1 MGFLN
6 NTDPREKA
14 VNQQI
19 QQTHNQI
26 NELYLDLGRYVK
38 LNLKDKI
45 DDQYVRNAAQNI
57 DDCLARLQQLN
68 NDLNSIRGIK
78 LCCNCNAQIPMAVTF
93 CPSCGTKQPDMQM
106 NGMGMGGAPM
116 NGGFGAPMNNGMGAP
131 MNNGMNNGMGA
142 PMNNGMNNAMGA
154 PMNNTMNAPANN
166 GGFGGAAP
174 IPTPVPT
181 PSPAQFNPTSAGNSP
196 ANANKNKIGANTQQ
210 PPIPAAPV
218 PPVTDNIPPVP
229 AAPQQ
234 NDMLKDIPPVPP
246 MPNAEQN
253 TAAPSEI
260 PPVPPMPE
268 MTDRKPDEADT
279 QAGAPAPVIEDKP
292 TAAPAPAAPAA
303 NESFVFCSQCG
314 HKEPASVAFCSQCGS
329 KL

>member
-68 NDLNSIRGIK
+68 NDLNSSRGIK

-116 NGGFGAPMNNGMGAP
+116 N
-131 MNNGMNNGMGA
+131 NGMNNG
-142 PMNNGMNNAMGA
+142 MGA

-196 ANANKNKIGANTQQ
+196 ANANKNKIGTNTQQ

>member
-6 NTDPREKA
+6 NTDPRERA

-68 NDLNSIRGIK
+68 NDLNSIKGIK
-78 LCCNCNAQIPMAVTF
+78 LCCNCSAQIPIAVTF

-106 NGMGMGGAPM
+106 NNGM
-116 NGGFGAPMNNGMGAP
+116 NGGFGAPMNNGMNGGFGAP
-131 MNNGMNNGMGA
+131 MNNGMNNNMGA
-142 PMNNGMNNAMGA
+142 PMNNGMNNTMGA
-154 PMNNTMNAPANN
+154 PMNNGMNNTMNAPVNN

-174 IPTPVPT
+174 VPTPFPT
-181 PSPAQFNPTSAGNSP
+181 PSPAPFNPASSGNSP

-210 PPIPAAPV
+210 PPVPAAPV

-229 AAPQQ
+229 PAPQP
-234 NDMLKDIPPVPP
+234 NDVLKDIPPVPP
-246 MPNAEQN
+246 MPDAQDKKPAE
-253 TAAPSEI
+253 TE
-260 PPVPPMPE
+260 VKTE
-268 MTDRKPDEADT
+268 
-279 QAGAPAPVIEDKP
+279 APAPVIEDKP
-292 TAAPAPAAPAA
+292 AEPTAAPAPAPA
-303 NESFVFCSQCG
+303 NEGFIFCSQCG
-314 HKEPASVAFCSQCGS
+314 HKESSGVAFCSQCGS

>member
-116 NGGFGAPMNNGMGAP
+116 NGGFSAPMNNGMGAP

-142 PMNNGMNNAMGA
+142 PMNNGMNNTMGA
-154 PMNNTMNAPANN
+154 PMNNTMNASANN

-314 HKEPASVAFCSQCGS
+314 HKEPASVAFCSPCGS

>member
-6 NTDPREKA
+6 NTDPRERA

-68 NDLNSIRGIK
+68 NDLNSIKGIK
-78 LCCNCNAQIPMAVTF
+78 LCCNCSAQIPIAVTF

-106 NGMGMGGAPM
+106 NNMNGGMGAAPM
-116 NGGFGAPMNNGMGAP
+116 NNGFGAPMNNGMNNNMGAP
-131 MNNGMNNGMGA
+131 MNNGMNNNMGA
-142 PMNNGMNNAMGA
+142 PV
-154 PMNNTMNAPANN
+154 NNTMNAPANN

-174 IPTPVPT
+174 VPTPVPT
-181 PSPAQFNPTSAGNSP
+181 PAPAPSPAAFTPSSSGNSP
-196 ANANKNKIGANTQQ
+196 ANANKNKIGANTQ
-210 PPIPAAPV
+210 PPIPAAPAA
-218 PPVTDNIPPVP
+218 PANDIPPVP

-246 MPNAEQN
+246 MPNTEQN
-253 TAAPSEI
+253 TSAPSEI
-260 PPVPPMPE
+260 PNVPPMPE
-268 MTDRKPDEADT
+268 MPDKKPPEAEG
-279 QAGAPAPVIEDKP
+279 APVAAPAPVIEDKP
-292 TAAPAPAAPAA
+292 TGAPAPAAAPS
-303 NESFVFCSQCG
+303 ESFIFCSQCG
-314 HKEPASVAFCSQCGS
+314 HKESSGVAFCSQCGS